1 MIPVLSRA
9 QMRAYDKHAIH
20 QCHVPGV
27 VLMENA
33 GRGAAD
39 VISAIIEART
49 AGQPGAAALPGHAAR
64 PAPPPPAPG
73 QAPASA
79 LWPATLRSGGG
90 PRSGSIPPPPNGRRS
105 AEDARAARARAFPV
119 RHVPSPGQPATYPL
133 HARVVVVAGA
143 GNNGGDGFVVARHL
157 LARGAEV
164 EVFLAAPSEKVTGD
178 SRINHD
184 AYIDLGGALRELPPG
199 APLAP
204 LEAALAE
211 ADLVVD
217 ALFGTGLDRPIEGHL
232 ADVIGVLNAST
243 CLCIALDVPSG
254 LDADSG
260 APLGAAVQADETVT
274 FGHLK
279 IGLLTPEGARL
290 AGNVH
295 VVDLGVPD
303 GPILAHV
310 GHVAEV
316 LRKETIGS
324 FLRPREASV
333 YKHQAGNVL
342 VVAGSSGKLGA
353 ALLTAR
359 AAMRSG
365 AGLVT
370 ICTWADAAPAMES
383 RVVELMTTAIDP
395 ARLEASLDGALAGRR
410 AVAIGPGFGLDDRA
424 RAAVDHVV
432 LGWDGRKVVDADA
445 LTHFVGRPEALA
457 TARGSLIL
465 TPHSGELGRL
475 LGRSS
480 RAVEEDRFGAVREAV
495 ALTRAIVVLKG
506 ARTVIALPDGRM
518 FICMA
523 GNPALATAGSG
534 DVLAG
539 MIAALLCS
547 MEPSAAASAG
557 VLIHAL
563 AGDVWRAHTGSDRG
577 LLASEIA
584 ELVPGLIAALAAGS
598 DPLSI

>member
-9 QMRAYDKHAIH
+9 QMRAFDKHAIN

-39 VISAIIEART
+39 VISAIIEAGG
-49 AGQPGAAALPGHAAR
+49 AGQRHPPALPGVRAGSTLPTPGMNQGLSAPLRSTPPPPMSMRPGSLVPSGNPRRMVEDAHAAR
-64 PAPPPPAPG
+64 V
-73 QAPASA
+73 
-79 LWPATLRSGGG
+79 RS
-90 PRSGSIPPPPNGRRS
+90 
-105 AEDARAARARAFPV
+105 FPV

-133 HARVVVVAGA
+133 HARVVVVCGS
-143 GNNGGDGFVVARHL
+143 GSNGGDGFVVARHL

-164 EVFLAAPSEKVTGD
+164 QVFLTSPSEKVTGE

-184 AYIDLGGALRELPPG
+184 AYIDLGGELIELPPA

-204 LEAALAE
+204 LEAALE
-211 ADLVVD
+211 GADFVVD
-217 ALFGTGLDRPIEGHL
+217 AIFGTGLDRPIHGHL
-232 ADVIGVLNAST
+232 ADVIAVINAAT
-243 CLCIALDVPSG
+243 CRCVALDVPSG

-279 IGLLTPEGARL
+279 IGLLTPDGARL

-303 GPILAHV
+303 RPILAQV

-316 LRKETIGS
+316 IRKETIGS
-324 FLRPREASV
+324 FFHPREANLH
-333 YKHQAGNVL
+333 KHQAGNVL
-342 VVAGSSGKLGA
+342 VIAGSAGKLGA

-359 AAMRSG
+359 AAMRTG

-370 ICTWADAAPAMES
+370 ICTWADAAAALQS
-383 RVVELMTTAIDP
+383 RVVELMTAPIDP
-395 ARLEASLDGALAGRR
+395 ASIVASLDAALAGRR
-410 AVAIGPGFGLDDRA
+410 AVAIGPGLGLDDGA
-424 RAAVDHVV
+424 RVAVDHVV
-432 LGWDGRKVVDADA
+432 LGWDGLKVVDADA

-457 TARGSLIL
+457 AARGSLIL
-465 TPHSGELGRL
+465 TPHPGELGRL
-475 LGRSS
+475 LGRSA
-480 RAVEEDRFGAVREAV
+480 RAIEEDRFGAVREAV
-495 ALTRAIVVLKG
+495 ALTRSIVVLKG
-506 ARTVIALPDGRM
+506 ARTVIAIPDGRM

-534 DVLAG
+534 DVLTG
-539 MIAALLCS
+539 IIAALACS
-547 MEPSAAASAG
+547 LPLDCAASAG

-563 AGDVWRAHTGSDRG
+563 AADVWRASTGSDRG

-584 ELVPGLIAALAAGS
+584 ELIPGLLATLAAGG